1 MELWIRSQ
9 DKLTMMEVNDIKIID
24 YRGLKVQ
31 LEKSIFSFVAD
42 MDQMESY
49 LDKDGW
55 GLSCNETCL
64 GIYETKE
71 RALEVLDEIQKTIIN
86 NEVIRIIMPNVKD
99 MRGNEEL
106 YKENVFNTMVYEMPK
121 E

>member
-1 MELWIRSQ
+1 MELWVRSQ
-9 DKLTMMEVNDIKIID
+9 DRLTMMEVNDIRIID
-24 YRGLKVQ
+24 YRGLKEQ
-31 LEKSIFSFVAD
+31 LQKSILSFMSD
-42 MDQMESY
+42 MEQMKGY

-71 RALEVLDEIQKTIIN
+71 RALEVLDDIHNALKGNVENHIN
-86 NEVIRIIMPNVKD
+86 KFD
-99 MRGNEEL
+99 L
-106 YKENVFNTMVYEMPK
+106 YRDDNSIVYQMPK

>member
-9 DKLTMMEVNDIKIID
+9 DKCT
-24 YRGLKVQ
+24 
-31 LEKSIFSFVAD
+31 LEKITYLSVGGTYRNEILADDCCSIGKYKS
-42 MDQMESY
+42 
-49 LDKDGW
+49 
-55 GLSCNETCL
+55 
-64 GIYETKE
+64 KE

>member
-1 MELWIRSQ
+1 MDLWIRSQ
-9 DKLTMMEVNDIKIID
+9 DGKNLVAID
-24 YRGLKVQ
+24 GRLSITRVPTEKHNVEDGYRI
-31 LEKSIFSFVAD
+31 EHFSF
-42 MDQMESY
+42 
-49 LDKDGW
+49 L
-55 GLSCNETCL
+55 L
-64 GIYETKE
+64 GIYKTEK

>member
-1 MELWIRSQ
+1 MELWVRSQ
-9 DKLTMMEVNDIKIID
+9 DKEILMKANRIDADDKNIIVWDNDCHCGET
-24 YRGLKVQ
+24 YMG
-31 LEKSIFSFVAD
+31 EYKS
-42 MDQMESY
+42 
-49 LDKDGW
+49 
-55 GLSCNETCL
+55 
-64 GIYETKE
+64 KE
-71 RALEVLDEIQKTIIN
+71 RALEILDEIQKTIIN

>member
-1 MELWIRSQ
+1 MKANRIDVDNKNIIVW
-9 DKLTMMEVNDIKIID
+9 DND
-24 YRGLKVQ
+24 YHCG
-31 LEKSIFSFVAD
+31 ETYMGEYKS
-42 MDQMESY
+42 
-49 LDKDGW
+49 
-55 GLSCNETCL
+55 
-64 GIYETKE
+64 KE